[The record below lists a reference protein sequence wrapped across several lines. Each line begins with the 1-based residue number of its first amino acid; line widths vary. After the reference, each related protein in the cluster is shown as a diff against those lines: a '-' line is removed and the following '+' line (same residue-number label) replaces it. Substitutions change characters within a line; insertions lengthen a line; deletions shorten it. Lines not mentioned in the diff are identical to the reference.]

1 MSIICIA
8 KGTATMGC
16 RTTDKDGKV
25 ISQTPARWEPNPN
38 GGCVASWTVDPE
50 TMEPVTPAEI
60 FGDYQAAEYLSAVL
74 EKLRPTRPV
83 NVPDLAGIIRA
94 AYKSGVD
101 ICDHCQ
107 DFRCNTCVVNDWK
120 EDPDDE

>member
-38 GGCVASWTVDPE
+38 GGCVALWTADPE

-60 FGDYQAAEYLSAVL
+60 FGDYQAAEYLAAVL
-74 EKLRPTRPV
+74 EKLRPTRLV

-101 ICDHCQ
+101 ICDNCQ